1 MIKTETINRLE
12 DRLAHLIGGMLAKKE
27 SQIDFLI
34 GLNQLDDILISLRE
48 GQPVIDDL
56 TRFLSRYRAWPEDGN
71 LDSSQRKRLGVFLNS
86 LNQELVNRHDT
97 DHFKLAEEI
106 REWAQRLGTGSLKLI
121 FKSSGEQASLADR
134 FYSLLR
140 RESEEMNILLT
151 ERGHL
156 LTCLDDIL
164 NSAESKNDRMYQHLA
179 ASLIYFLKLEGYKTD
194 PYIKRLSRLKEDK

>member
-1 MIKTETINRLE
+1 MEG
-12 DRLAHLIGGMLAKKE
+12 ALAKKE

-34 GLNQLDDILISLRE
+34 GLNRLDDILIDLRE
-48 GQPVIDDL
+48 GHPAADNL
-56 TRFLSRYRAWPEDGN
+56 TRFLSRHRAWLEDGS

-86 LNQELVNRHDT
+86 LNQELLNRHDT

-106 REWAQRLGTGSLKLI
+106 REWSQKLGTGSLKLT

-140 RESEEMNILLT
+140 RESEEMNMLLT

-164 NSAESKNDRMYQHLA
+164 NSAESKNDKMYQHLA

-194 PYIKRLSRLKEDK
+194 PYIKRLRRLKEDK

>member
-1 MIKTETINRLE
+1 MIRTETINRLE
-12 DRLAHLIGGMLAKKE
+12 ARLTHLMEGALVKKE

-34 GLNQLDDILISLRE
+34 GLNRLDDIIIDLRE
-48 GQPVIDDL
+48 GHPAADNL
-56 TRFLSRYRAWPEDGN
+56 TRFLSRHRAWLEDGS

-86 LNQELVNRHDT
+86 LNQELLNRHDT

-106 REWAQRLGTGSLKLI
+106 REWSQKLGTGSLKLT

-140 RESEEMNILLT
+140 RESEEMNMLLT

-164 NSAESKNDRMYQHLA
+164 NSAESKNDKMYQHLA

-194 PYIKRLSRLKEDK
+194 PYIKRLRRLKEDK